1 MRLHRIALTG
11 TAALLFCGCTDASRL
26 VAPASPTAL
35 ARAAVPAR
43 QVDAAGHF
51 DALVDFSTLTLTPRG
66 QNCLIDVRGELVFTG
81 TLEGTA
87 DAHTTALV
95 FATCEQVA
103 TTPPGTYP
111 DVFKS
116 EIAFEGTVDGEPV
129 EATGWYMGRS
139 EPGGGIDGRFVLHGD
154 VRGELDV
161 DARIAVGGEYRGSVV
176 VR

>member
-1 MRLHRIALTG
+1 MRMPRLASSAM
-11 TAALLFCGCTDASRL
+11 AALLLTGCTDAPDPL
-26 VAPASPTAL
+26 APTVPAGV
-35 ARAAVPAR
+35 ARAA
-43 QVDAAGHF
+43 QHVDASGSF

-66 QNCLIDVRGELVFTG
+66 QNCLVDVKGQLVFTG

-87 DAHTTALV
+87 TGHTQALV
-95 FATCEQVA
+95 FGTCEEFLA
-103 TTPPGTYP
+103 TPPGGLP

-116 EIAFEGTVDGEPV
+116 ELSFTGTVNGERV

-139 EPGGGIDGRFVLHGD
+139 DPVDGIDGRFVLHGD

-161 DARIAVGGEYRGSVV
+161 DARIAVGGSYRGSIV